1 MQVAA
6 RIHADH
12 AAQQTFS
19 VVGVLKATALLG
31 VLCQLPTALG
41 ARDAEHGNGDTKMSG
56 GLIHL
61 SYGGIASSNSS
72 VHVSASS
79 SVDQPLAAEL
89 TRVFVHLASNQ
100 KELDGDAKRALYG
113 NLPRLYRR

>member
-12 AAQQTFS
+12 ATQQTFGGL
-19 VVGVLKATALLG
+19 GVLKATALLG
-31 VLCQLPTALG
+31 VLCQLPATLG
-41 ARDAEHGNGDTKMSG
+41 TREPEHGRGASQMAA

-72 VHVSASS
+72 VRVDASS

-89 TRVFVHLASNQ
+89 TRVFVHLVSNQ